1 MIKPRSV
8 GPYPQIYAKKSS
20 ANRIDERE
28 FLTELLRLDLGF
40 LREKSYPAKSSCFSR
55 LAGLF
60 AEEPFTDGLFY
71 QKKCPFC
78 FMQLCFS

>member
-8 GPYPQIYAKKSS
+8 GPYPSDCAKESF
-20 ANRIDERE
+20 ANSILDERK
-28 FLTELLRLDLGF
+28 FLTEPLRLDLGF

-60 AEEPFTDGLFY
+60 AEEPFTDSLFY
-71 QKKCPFC
+71 
-78 FMQLCFS
+78 